1 MSKDEP
7 KLEAVLSSG
16 LRAVDA
22 LNRFDIILAV
32 ATASGVGAEDPRGG
46 TVEAGGEV
54 VYWRVADSTLVV
66 ALASEVSKPE
76 KSDDV

>member
-7 KLEAVLSSG
+7 NLDAVLSPG

-22 LNRFDIILAV
+22 LNRMDIIVSV
-32 ATASGVGAEDPRGG
+32 AKAAGSGTEDPRRG
-46 TVEAGGEV
+46 TLEAGGEV
-54 VYWRVADSTLVV
+54 VHWRVVDSVLAV